1 MCEFII
7 TQVVSAIVGL
17 LTGAIVSVV
26 FYFIGRRDA
35 TSARL
40 QAHLSSLAFALERCD
55 PTHNAA
61 GRRGDDGLEPT
72 THMVGCMIRVL
83 ERDGFQATAD
93 DLRPISE
100 EMEDLVRT
108 FDHFDEAH
116 KKSKKSEWQATLA
129 AIIKRYS

>member
-1 MCEFII
+1 MCEFLI
-7 TQVVSAIVGL
+7 TQFVSAVVGL

-35 TSARL
+35 MSARL

-55 PTHNAA
+55 PTQKAP

-72 THMVGCMIRVL
+72 AHTLGCMIRVL

-93 DLRPISE
+93 DLRLTGLT
-100 EMEDLVRT
+100 DL
-108 FDHFDEAH
+108 DH
-116 KKSKKSEWQATLA
+116 L
-129 AIIKRYS
+129 R